1 MWKIPMNNEKNSTS
15 ECKKLLQFQ
24 LGMGLML
31 RDKYLIKMVWCDKY
45 ILRLLIMDTSD
56 LDRKIIYSILM
67 ELFIINFED

>member
-1 MWKIPMNNEKNSTS
+1 MWKILMNNEKNSTS
-15 ECKKLLQFQ
+15 ECKKLLQFRP
-24 LGMGLML
+24 GMSLML

-56 LDRKIIYSILM
+56 LDRKIIYSIPM

>member
-1 MWKIPMNNEKNSTS
+1 MNNEKNSTS
-15 ECKKLLQFQ
+15 ECKKLLQFR